1 VRKAF
6 LIHSIASL
14 AFALCAFASNA
25 QVSGASGSTT
35 NKTDSIERPVILVLG
50 DSLSAEYGLQ
60 RGQGWVQLL
69 ANRLQQSGSNYTVVN
84 ASISGETTSG
94 GRSRLPSLLKQ
105 HRPSIVII
113 ELGGNDGLRGLPV
126 ARMQDNL
133 AAMIRAS
140 QAAGA
145 RVLVAGIRIP
155 PNYGREYTERFYRA
169 FENVAKQH
177 HTALVPFLLEGF
189 SDSADFFQADRIH
202 PSAQAQTRILQTVWP
217 VLQPMVVADSSSKTA
232 PKSRVKAP
240 S

>member
-1 VRKAF
+1 MRRIF
-6 LIHSIASL
+6 LIRFVGSL
-14 AFALCAFASNA
+14 AVACAVALNTPALGA
-25 QVSGASGSTT
+25 VSSVP
-35 NKTDSIERPVILVLG
+35 NKVIGGEARPVILVLG

-84 ASISGETTSG
+84 ASISGDTTSG
-94 GRSRLPSLLKQ
+94 GRSRLPALLKQ

-133 AAMIRAS
+133 VAMVRAS
-140 QAAGA
+140 QSTGA
-145 RVLVAGIRIP
+145 RVVVAGIRMP
-155 PNYGREYTERFYRA
+155 PNYGRDYTDRFYAA
-169 FENVAKQH
+169 FANVARQYE
-177 HTALVPFLLEGF
+177 TALVPFLLEGV

-202 PSAQAQTRILQTVWP
+202 PSAQAQARILQTVWP
-217 VLQPMVVADSSSKTA
+217 VLEPMVVAKTA
-232 PKSRVKAP
+232 AKAR